1 MKDTK
6 NKVEKENASGKPDV
20 VFSASQNMPILERE
34 IKKEITPLNNDW
46 IPMGTDN
53 AFPQAVAELVR
64 KTTSLRSII
73 NWKRLY
79 CAGTG
84 FNEIKNNKQIDELI
98 KKANPKET
106 LRSIVKKFFYDRFSF
121 GNNYIEI
128 VITKGGINLYH
139 KDYTTC
145 RLSKDKKRIL
155 IHGDWLNI
163 SKYKKETIKSLP
175 LFPEFEEIDGA
186 KRSVYHLKDYEPEF
200 NSYGLAQ
207 WIGALDAA
215 GIAYK
220 TNKWNLSR
228 LDNSFNSSGVL
239 IVEGNVTPKQA
250 KELKKQFK
258 DEMTGEQNQGKIMFV
273 VKQLGGANTSFT
285 PITTTNEGDWIEL
298 RKESKSDLIEANNWF
313 RSLCSYNDNT
323 GFDTNRIRNEYQVAM
338 NTVIAE
344 EQEIFLEVIKDIC
357 NTVTSVKIDA
367 SELSFKNKAPI
378 AMFDIDI
385 DSIVQFGEARA
396 MLNLPV
402 DEKDE
407 RHKITLSEIQ
417 ARRYKK
423 NGTNTTSN

>member
-1 MKDTK
+1 MTNKKTESASKTTTK
-6 NKVEKENASGKPDV
+6 KPDV

-34 IKKEITPLNNDW
+34 IKENSTLLNNAW
-46 IPMGTDN
+46 IPMGSDN

-73 NWKRLY
+73 NWKKIY
-79 CAGTG
+79 CSGIG
-84 FNEIKNNKQIDELI
+84 FNETKSKSLEALI
-98 KKANPKET
+98 KQANPKET
-106 LRSIVKKFFYDRFSF
+106 LRAIAEKFFYDRFSF
-121 GNNYIEI
+121 GNNYIEVVI
-128 VITKGGINLYH
+128 VKGGINLYH

-145 RLSKDKKRIL
+145 RLSKDKKRVL

-163 SKYKKETIKSLP
+163 DAYKPETIKSIP
-175 LFPEFEEIDGA
+175 LFPNFEEIDGF
-186 KRSVYHLKDYEPEF
+186 KRAIFHLKDYEPEF
-200 NSYGLAQ
+200 TDYGLAQ

-323 GFDTNRIRNEYQVAM
+323 GFETNRIRNEYQVAM
-338 NTVIAE
+338 NTVIAK
-344 EQEIFLEVIKDIC
+344 EQETFIEAIKYIC
-357 NTVTSVKIDA
+357 SKITSVKIETE
-367 SELSFKNKAPI
+367 ELSFVNKSPI
-378 AMFDIDI
+378 AMFDFDI
-385 DSIVQFGEARA
+385 DSVLQFGEARA
-396 MLNLPV
+396 MLGLPV
-402 DEKDE
+402 DETDS

-417 ARRYKK
+417 ARKYKK
-423 NGTNTTSN
+423 NGTNTASN

>member
-1 MKDTK
+1 MTNKKIETVKKTATK
-6 NKVEKENASGKPDV
+6 KPDV

-34 IKKEITPLNNDW
+34 IKEDSTLLNNAW
-46 IPMGTDN
+46 LPMGSDN

-64 KTTSLRSII
+64 KTTALRSII
-73 NWKRLY
+73 NWKKIY
-79 CAGTG
+79 CSGTG
-84 FNEIKNNKQIDELI
+84 FNKTKSKQLEALI
-98 KKANPKET
+98 NKANPKET
-106 LRSIVKKFFYDRFSF
+106 LRAIAEKFFYDRFSF

-128 VITKGGINLYH
+128 VIAKGSINLYH

-145 RLSKDKKRIL
+145 RLSKDKKRVL

-163 SKYKKETIKSLP
+163 DKYNKETIKSIP
-175 LFPEFEEIDGA
+175 LFPNFEEIDGY
-186 KRSVYHLKDYEPEF
+186 KRAIYHLKDYEPEF
-200 NSYGLAQ
+200 TDYGISQ

-285 PITTTNEGDWIEL
+285 PITSTNEGDWIEL

-323 GFDTNRIRNEYQVAM
+323 GFETNRIRNEYQVAM
-338 NTVIAE
+338 NTVIAK
-344 EQEIFLEVIKDIC
+344 EQEVFIEVIKDIC
-357 NTVTSVKIDA
+357 SKITSVEIETE
-367 SELSFKNKAPI
+367 ELSFVNKSPV
-378 AMFDIDI
+378 AMFDFYI
-385 DSIVQFGEARA
+385 DSVLQFGEARA
-396 MLNLPV
+396 MLGLPV

-407 RHKITLSEIQ
+407 RNKITLSEIQ
-417 ARRYKK
+417 ARKYKK
-423 NGTNTTSN
+423 NGTNTASN